1 MMAEA
6 GSDAPPEESPGF
18 ILGRWVALG
27 YGFTFDVFRNDSGD
41 GSEYIMRAAS
51 ESDEFAY
58 YCDLVG
64 EFDRDPEDPRT
75 YMGRHF
81 WGGNKSDVK
90 YLGADGGLLIRV
102 LDADRLHVI
111 FRDSKYKGGWIYER
125 QPQWAW
131 GKAPSP

>member
-1 MMAEA
+1 
-6 GSDAPPEESPGF
+6 
-18 ILGRWVALG
+18 
-27 YGFTFDVFRNDSGD
+27 
-41 GSEYIMRAAS
+41 MRAAS

-64 EFDRDPEDPRT
+64 EFDRDPEDPPT

-90 YLGADGGLLIRV
+90 YFGADGGLLIRV